1 MVNFFPNR
9 QTLLSLDFGSN
20 LDIRWYAVLI
30 LLGAFFTF
38 LVSRYEFKRAKY
50 TDLEFFESLFIYTLW
65 AGIIGARLW
74 FCAFYNFNYYLNNPA
89 AIIRIWD
96 GGLAIQG
103 GLVVGAIFAFAYS
116 KKHKYPFLKILDII
130 LPNVLIG
137 QAFGRWGNFLNQ
149 ECHGGEVAET
159 YFDGILSFLKQGM
172 YIDGHYY
179 EPLFFYESMLCIIG
193 WAIIFFILRKRQ
205 NRRGDLAYCYLM
217 WYGAIR
223 FFIEARRTDSLMIG
237 NFKMAQLTSILFIL
251 VGTLGYIGIIRKFI
265 KPSKPTII
273 FDFDGTLIDTS
284 ESIKEGYRE
293 CFRKFSNENLFTSK
307 VQNEVLGPA
316 LRDIFPKYF
325 PGIEYDVLY
334 ENYKNRQNEVSAKL
348 NKPMANV
355 PEVLKTLHEQGY
367 KIAILSTRKH
377 DGCLQLLKDFNLD
390 GYVDAICGL
399 EDVITLKPD
408 PEGIYKIVANKGFNA
423 SDVIVVGD
431 SPMDI
436 DCGKNYNA
444 FTVAYLNNPDKSEA
458 ILNAKA
464 NKNITDIIE
473 VLDIVKENHNFTYDL
488 K

>member
-325 PGIEYDVLY
+325 PDYDYDTVYATYRAKQL
-334 ENYKNRQNEVSAKL
+334 QVQDKL
-348 NKPMANV
+348 NHPTKNA
-355 PEVLKTLHEQGY
+355 LATLQKLHDQGY
-367 KIAILSTRKH
+367 KIGIVSTRTKE
-377 DGCLQLLKDFNLD
+377 GIEELLVQQKMEKYIDD
-390 GYVDAICGL
+390 ICGL
-399 EDVITLKPD
+399 KDVTNLKPD
-408 PEGIYKIVANKGFNA
+408 PEGIIMLINRNNWNK
-423 SDVIVVGD
+423 DCIMVGD
-431 SPMDI
+431 SLSDI
-436 DCGKNYNA
+436 KCGKNYGA
-444 FTVAYLNNPDKSEA
+444 LTVAFLDNRARAKEMQEA
-458 ILNAKA
+458 ADVAIRDLDDIFQILA
-464 NKNITDIIE
+464 TD
-473 VLDIVKENHNFTYDL
+473 VNFTYNKL
-488 K
+488 